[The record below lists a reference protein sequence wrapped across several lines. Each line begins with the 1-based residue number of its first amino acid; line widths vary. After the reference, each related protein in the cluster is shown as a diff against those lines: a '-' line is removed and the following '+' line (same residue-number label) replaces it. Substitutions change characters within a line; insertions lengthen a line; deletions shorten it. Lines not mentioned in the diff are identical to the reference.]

1 LRWDLRAQE
10 IDIMSIRQLPAAC
23 LILLVMASGCTSLK
37 RFRSATY
44 VGRDDSL
51 VDMALFGATLARSG
65 PETAGKNLWDL
76 SASAQ
81 TQLIQILNERYPD
94 NEQFTG
100 ALNREYLAEG
110 PANPVDY
117 TGMDLRMVFTI
128 SRQRNYAG
136 IGPGKGLFSPAD
148 RIEQVKFTL
157 RIPPEYNLSFTGWNR
172 YTTEYGEIEIADVS
186 FSRSL
191 DLEADYSGE
200 MAGMVAKGAL
210 RRTEEQQVRS
220 RYLKLNGSI
229 SGQQIEIEEEGT
241 RGIDLTG
248 NVIADVSL
256 QFEGFPERI
265 TIPLFSGPEG
275 SPAPE
280 VSALRFIDV
289 LVPRMENVPEAIMG
303 TLEMEYV
310 YRHVR
315 SGWKT
320 FQEWDDRVAY
330 YQGRVEKQIPLF
342 KKQEYLPSFY
352 CLGTDLDTKQS
363 VKIRTGTGQEY
374 PLQFRNYHEA
384 ARFYEWLVIS
394 ARDQE
399 GIPPEEAIIIG
410 DHTLVYMGR
419 SLTRRAIAG
428 GSRLKVMPVYE

>member
-1 LRWDLRAQE
+1 
-10 IDIMSIRQLPAAC
+10 MSIQQLSAAS
-23 LILLVMASGCTSLK
+23 LILFVIASGCTSLK

-44 VGRDDSL
+44 MGRDDSL

-65 PETAGKNLWDL
+65 PETPGKNLWDL

-100 ALNREYLAEG
+100 ELNREYLAEG
-110 PANPVDY
+110 PVSPVDY
-117 TGMDLRMVFTI
+117 TSMDLLMVFTI
-128 SRQRNYAG
+128 SRQKDYAG

-148 RIEQVKFTL
+148 RIEQVRFTL

-172 YTTEYGEIEIADVS
+172 YATEYGEIEIADVS

-191 DLEADYSGE
+191 ELDAELSGDVAD
-200 MAGMVAKGAL
+200 AGAKGAFS
-210 RRTEEQQVRS
+210 RSEEQQVRS

-229 SGQQIEIEEEGT
+229 SGQRIEIEEEGAT
-241 RGIDLTG
+241 GIDLTG

-256 QFEGFPERI
+256 RFEGFPERV
-265 TIPLFSGPEG
+265 TIPLFSGPVW
-275 SPAPE
+275 SPVPE
-280 VSALRFIDV
+280 VSSLRFTDV
-289 LVPRMENVPEAIMG
+289 IVPRMEDVPEAIMG
-303 TLEMEYV
+303 TLELEYI

-330 YQGRVEKQIPLF
+330 YQGRIKKQIPLF
-342 KKQEYLPSFY
+342 KKQQYLPALY
-352 CLGTDLDTKQS
+352 CLGTDAGGKET

-374 PLQFRNYHEA
+374 PLQFRNYREA
-384 ARFYEWLVIS
+384 ARFFEWLVIS

-399 GIPPEEAIIIG
+399 DIPADETISIG

-419 SLTRRAIAG
+419 SLTRGALAA